1 MVAAFKTLKICYRLE
16 FYAQD
21 RCIKSKAAFDAKK
34 AAQEENKL
42 RMGQRYALAKER
54 ELPLQY

>member
-42 RMGQRYALAKER
+42 RME
-54 ELPLQY
+54 

>member
-16 FYAQD
+16 FYALD
-21 RCIKSKAAFDAKK
+21 RCIKSKTAFDAKK

-42 RMGQRYALAKER
+42 RMEQRYALAKER

>member
-21 RCIKSKAAFDAKK
+21 RCIKSKAAFDANK

-42 RMGQRYALAKER
+42 RMKQRHALAKER
-54 ELPLQY
+54 EPPLQY

>member
-42 RMGQRYALAKER
+42 RMKQHRAPAKER
-54 ELPLQY
+54 ELLLQY